1 MTESYSNHNDNEI
14 ARGIVNNQTLSTK
27 VETLNQLE
35 SLNNNQNN
43 PIKTQINNTNEVEKD
58 EEMRGIYIGERKK
71 ILDYKIQ
78 IKDLKNKIKFLQNDN
93 KKKDI
98 EIKNLKE
105 EIASDNEYLKNLE
118 KLLIKE
124 REKQNEY
131 ILAQKR
137 LNTGTL
143 SQKYSINQTQTNQ
156 YEIEKEIEYDP
167 QTKELLDELSKLKE
181 FRDRIIENSFEN
193 CEVNFELFDTLKR
206 VDQFIFNLEKSSN
219 DLNIKRNAVKF
230 KLNYNNNEEIEEHY
244 NNLINNIMSNI
255 DSKQVEYNVLMN
267 EKDDE
272 VELLLKEIEKLKEE
286 RIEKDKIIEEKDK
299 ILSKVATENEFVKLK
314 AQYKNQKSESE
325 KRDEKEMNEKM
336 VQKNQLKTKAMKN
349 SVNNTINK
357 LKKNFNMGNDDNVN
371 FVKNIQSKIK

>member
-58 EEMRGIYIGERKK
+58 EDMRGIYIGERKK

-193 CEVNFELFDTLKR
+193 CEVNFELFVHSENRSFPNLNLSIFLKLSR
-206 VDQFIFNLEKSSN
+206 FL
-219 DLNIKRNAVKF
+219 
-230 KLNYNNNEEIEEHY
+230 
-244 NNLINNIMSNI
+244 
-255 DSKQVEYNVLMN
+255 VL
-267 EKDDE
+267 K
-272 VELLLKEIEKLKEE
+272 
-286 RIEKDKIIEEKDK
+286 
-299 ILSKVATENEFVKLK
+299 
-314 AQYKNQKSESE
+314 Y
-325 KRDEKEMNEKM
+325 
-336 VQKNQLKTKAMKN
+336 
-349 SVNNTINK
+349 NK
-357 LKKNFNMGNDDNVN
+357 LCF
-371 FVKNIQSKIK
+371 

>member
-1 MTESYSNHNDNEI
+1 MTESYNNHNDNEI
-14 ARGIVNNQTLSTK
+14 ARGIINNQTLSTK

-43 PIKTQINNTNEVEKD
+43 PIKTQINNTNEIEKD
-58 EEMRGIYIGERKK
+58 EDIRGLYIGERKK

-78 IKDLKNKIKFLQNDN
+78 IKDLQNKIKFLQNDN

-98 EIKNLKE
+98 EIKNLKD
-105 EIASDNEYLKNLE
+105 EITNDNEYLKNLE

-124 REKQNEY
+124 REKQTEY
-131 ILAQKR
+131 ILTQKR
-137 LNTGTL
+137 LNTG
-143 SQKYSINQTQTNQ
+143 SISRNQTQTNQ
-156 YEIEKEIEYDP
+156 YDIEKEIEYDP
-167 QTKELLDELSKLKE
+167 QTKEVLDELSKLKK
-181 FRDRIIENSFEN
+181 FRDRIIENSFQN
-193 CEVNFELFDTLKR
+193 CEVNLEIFDTLKR
-206 VDQFIFNLEKSSN
+206 VDQFIFNLQKSSN

-230 KLNYNNNEEIEEHY
+230 KLHYNNNDEIEEYY

-272 VELLLKEIEKLKEE
+272 VELLIKEIEKLKAD

-299 ILSKVATENEFVKLK
+299 ILSKVSTENEFVKLK
-314 AQYKNQKSESE
+314 AQYKNGKSESE
-325 KRDEKEMNEKM
+325 QRDENEMNEKM

>member
-1 MTESYSNHNDNEI
+1 MIENYFNKFDNEI
-14 ARGIVNNQTLSTK
+14 AAKKFNNPTLSTK

-35 SLNNNQNN
+35 TLNNGQ
-43 PIKTQINNTNEVEKD
+43 ILTQKNNNTNEIEK
-58 EEMRGIYIGERKK
+58 EEDFRGLYLGEKKK

-78 IKDLKNKIKFLQNDN
+78 IKDFKNKIKFLQNDN

-98 EIKNLKE
+98 QIKNLKDQ
-105 EIASDNEYLKNLE
+105 ISNDNEYLKNLE
-118 KLLIKE
+118 KLLVKE
-124 REKQNEY
+124 REKQKEN
-131 ILAQKR
+131 I
-137 LNTGTL
+137 L
-143 SQKYSINQTQTNQ
+143 SQKRSNSNSKYYSSNQTQNNQ
-156 YEIEKEIEYDP
+156 NEIEKEINP
-167 QTKELLDELSKLKE
+167 QTKELLNELNELKK
-181 FRDRIIENSFEN
+181 FRDKIIENSFQN
-193 CEVNFELFDTLKR
+193 CDVNIEIFDTLKKI
-206 VDQFIFNLEKSSN
+206 DKFIFNLQKSSN
-219 DLNIKRNAVKF
+219 DLNIKRNAIKF
-230 KLNYNNNEEIEEHY
+230 KLNYNNNDEIEQHY

-325 KRDEKEMNEKM
+325 KRDEKEMNEKIE
-336 VQKNQLKTKAMKN
+336 QKNQLKTKAMKK

-357 LKKNFNMGNDDNVN
+357 LKKNFDMGNDDNVN

>member
-1 MTESYSNHNDNEI
+1 MTESYNNHNDNEI
-14 ARGIVNNQTLSTK
+14 ARGIINNQTLSTK

-43 PIKTQINNTNEVEKD
+43 PIKTQINNTNEIEKD
-58 EEMRGIYIGERKK
+58 ENIRGLYIGERKK

-78 IKDLKNKIKFLQNDN
+78 IKDLQNKIKFLQNDN

-98 EIKNLKE
+98 EIKNLKD
-105 EIASDNEYLKNLE
+105 EITNDNEYLKNLE

-124 REKQNEY
+124 REKQTEY
-131 ILAQKR
+131 ILTQKR
-137 LNTGTL
+137 LNTG
-143 SQKYSINQTQTNQ
+143 SISRNQTQTNQ
-156 YEIEKEIEYDP
+156 YDIEKEIEYDP
-167 QTKELLDELSKLKE
+167 QTKELLDELSKLKK
-181 FRDRIIENSFEN
+181 FRDRIIENSFQN
-193 CEVNFELFDTLKR
+193 CEVNLEIFDTLKR
-206 VDQFIFNLEKSSN
+206 VDQFIFNLQKSSN

-230 KLNYNNNEEIEEHY
+230 KLHYNNNDEIEEYY

-272 VELLLKEIEKLKEE
+272 VELLIKEIEKLKAD

-299 ILSKVATENEFVKLK
+299 ILSKVSTENEFVKLK
-314 AQYKNQKSESE
+314 AQYKNGKSESE
-325 KRDEKEMNEKM
+325 QRDENEMNEKM

>member
-58 EEMRGIYIGERKK
+58 EDMRGIYIGERKK

-325 KRDEKEMNEKM
+325 KRDEKEMNEKIE
-336 VQKNQLKTKAMKN
+336 QKNQLKTKAMKK

-357 LKKNFNMGNDDNVN
+357 LKKNFDMGNDDNVN

>member
-58 EEMRGIYIGERKK
+58 EDMRGIYIGERKK

-230 KLNYNNNEEIEEHY
+230 KLHYNNNDEIEEYY

-325 KRDEKEMNEKM
+325 KRDEKEMNEKIE
-336 VQKNQLKTKAMKN
+336 QKNQLKTKAMKK

-357 LKKNFNMGNDDNVN
+357 LKKNFDMGNDDNVN

>member
-58 EEMRGIYIGERKK
+58 EDMRGIYIGERKK

-167 QTKELLDELSKLKE
+167 QTKELLDELSKLRQ
-181 FRDRIIENSFEN
+181 FRDKIIENSFEN
-193 CEVNFELFDTLKR
+193 CEVNFEIFDTLKR

-219 DLNIKRNAVKF
+219 DLNIKRNAIKF

-272 VELLLKEIEKLKEE
+272 VELLLKEIEKLKQSK
-286 RIEKDKIIEEKDK
+286 IEKDKIIEEKDK

-325 KRDEKEMNEKM
+325 KRDEKEMNEKIE
-336 VQKNQLKTKAMKN
+336 QKNQLKTKAMKK

-357 LKKNFNMGNDDNVN
+357 LKKNFDMGNDDNVN

>member
-58 EEMRGIYIGERKK
+58 EDMRGIYIGERKK

-167 QTKELLDELSKLKE
+167 QTKELLDELSKLKK
-181 FRDRIIENSFEN
+181 FRDRIIENSFQN
-193 CEVNFELFDTLKR
+193 CEVNLEIFDTLKR
-206 VDQFIFNLEKSSN
+206 VDQFIFNLQKSSN
-219 DLNIKRNAVKF
+219 DLNIKRNAIKF
-230 KLNYNNNEEIEEHY
+230 KLNYNNNDEIEQHY

-272 VELLLKEIEKLKEE
+272 VELLIKEIEKLKAD

-299 ILSKVATENEFVKLK
+299 ILSKVSTENEFVKLK
-314 AQYKNQKSESE
+314 AQYKNGKSESE
-325 KRDEKEMNEKM
+325 QRDENEMNEKM

>member
-1 MTESYSNHNDNEI
+1 MTESYNNHNDNEI
-14 ARGIVNNQTLSTK
+14 ARGIINNQTLSTK

-43 PIKTQINNTNEVEKD
+43 PIKTQINNTNEIEKD
-58 EEMRGIYIGERKK
+58 EDIRGLYIGERKK

-78 IKDLKNKIKFLQNDN
+78 IKDLQNKIKFLQNDN

-98 EIKNLKE
+98 EIKNLKD
-105 EIASDNEYLKNLE
+105 EITNDNEYLKNLE

-124 REKQNEY
+124 REKQTEY
-131 ILAQKR
+131 ILTQKR
-137 LNTGTL
+137 LNTG
-143 SQKYSINQTQTNQ
+143 SISRNQTQTNQ
-156 YEIEKEIEYDP
+156 YDIEKEIEYDP
-167 QTKELLDELSKLKE
+167 QTKELLDELSKLKK
-181 FRDRIIENSFEN
+181 FRDRIIENSFQN
-193 CEVNFELFDTLKR
+193 CEVNLEIFDTLKR
-206 VDQFIFNLEKSSN
+206 VDQFIFNLQKSSN

-230 KLNYNNNEEIEEHY
+230 KLHYNNNDEIEEYY

-272 VELLLKEIEKLKEE
+272 VELLIKEIEKLKAD

-299 ILSKVATENEFVKLK
+299 ILSKVSTENEFVKLK
-314 AQYKNQKSESE
+314 AQYKNGKSESE
-325 KRDEKEMNEKM
+325 QRDENEMNEKM

-371 FVKNIQSKIK
+371 FVKDIQSKIK

>member
-1 MTESYSNHNDNEI
+1 MTESYNNHNDNEI
-14 ARGIVNNQTLSTK
+14 ARGIINNQTLSTK

-43 PIKTQINNTNEVEKD
+43 PIKTQINNTNEIEKD
-58 EEMRGIYIGERKK
+58 EDIRGLYIGERKK

-78 IKDLKNKIKFLQNDN
+78 IKDLQNKIKFLQNDN

-98 EIKNLKE
+98 EIKNLKD
-105 EIASDNEYLKNLE
+105 EITSDNEYLKNLE

-124 REKQNEY
+124 REKQTEY
-131 ILAQKR
+131 ILTQKR
-137 LNTGTL
+137 LNTG
-143 SQKYSINQTQTNQ
+143 SISRNQTQTNQ
-156 YEIEKEIEYDP
+156 YDIEKEIEYDP
-167 QTKELLDELSKLKE
+167 QTKELLDELSKLKK
-181 FRDRIIENSFEN
+181 FRDRIIENSFQN
-193 CEVNFELFDTLKR
+193 CEVNLEIFDILKR
-206 VDQFIFNLEKSSN
+206 VDQFIFNLQKSSN

-230 KLNYNNNEEIEEHY
+230 KLHYNNNDEIEEYY

-272 VELLLKEIEKLKEE
+272 VELLIKEIEKLKAD

-299 ILSKVATENEFVKLK
+299 ILSKVSTENEFVKLK
-314 AQYKNQKSESE
+314 AQYKNGKSESE
-325 KRDEKEMNEKM
+325 QRDENEMNEKM

>member
-1 MTESYSNHNDNEI
+1 MTESYNNHNDNEI
-14 ARGIVNNQTLSTK
+14 ARGIINNQTLSTK

-43 PIKTQINNTNEVEKD
+43 PIKTQINNTNEIEKD
-58 EEMRGIYIGERKK
+58 EDIRGLYIGERKK

-78 IKDLKNKIKFLQNDN
+78 IKDLQNKIKFLQNDN

-98 EIKNLKE
+98 EIKNLKD
-105 EIASDNEYLKNLE
+105 EITNDNEYLKNLE

-124 REKQNEY
+124 REKQTEY
-131 ILAQKR
+131 ILTQKR
-137 LNTGTL
+137 LNTG
-143 SQKYSINQTQTNQ
+143 SISRNQTQTNQ
-156 YEIEKEIEYDP
+156 YDIEKEIEYDP
-167 QTKELLDELSKLKE
+167 QTKELLDELSKLKK
-181 FRDRIIENSFEN
+181 FRDRIIENSFQN
-193 CEVNFELFDTLKR
+193 CEVNLEIFDTLKR
-206 VDQFIFNLEKSSN
+206 VDLFIFNLQKSSN

-230 KLNYNNNEEIEEHY
+230 KLHYNNNDEIEEYY

-272 VELLLKEIEKLKEE
+272 VELLIKEIEKLKAD

-299 ILSKVATENEFVKLK
+299 ILSKVSTENEFVKLK
-314 AQYKNQKSESE
+314 AQYKNGKSESE
-325 KRDEKEMNEKM
+325 QRDENEMNEKM

>member
-1 MTESYSNHNDNEI
+1 MTESYNNHNDNEI
-14 ARGIVNNQTLSTK
+14 ARGIINNQTLSTK

-58 EEMRGIYIGERKK
+58 EDMRGIYIGERKK

-219 DLNIKRNAVKF
+219 DLNIKRNAIKF

-325 KRDEKEMNEKM
+325 KRDEKEMNEKIE
-336 VQKNQLKTKAMKN
+336 QKNQLKTKAMKK

-357 LKKNFNMGNDDNVN
+357 LKKNFDMGNDDNVN

>member
-1 MTESYSNHNDNEI
+1 MTESYNNHNDNEI
-14 ARGIVNNQTLSTK
+14 ARGIINNQTLSTK

-43 PIKTQINNTNEVEKD
+43 PIKTQINNTNEIEKD
-58 EEMRGIYIGERKK
+58 EDIRGLYIGERKK

-98 EIKNLKE
+98 EIKNLKD
-105 EIASDNEYLKNLE
+105 EITNDNEYLKNLE

-124 REKQNEY
+124 REKQTEY
-131 ILAQKR
+131 ILTQKR
-137 LNTGTL
+137 LNTG
-143 SQKYSINQTQTNQ
+143 SISRNQTQTNQ
-156 YEIEKEIEYDP
+156 YDIEKEIEYDP
-167 QTKELLDELSKLKE
+167 QTKELLDELSKLKK
-181 FRDRIIENSFEN
+181 FRDRIIENSFQN
-193 CEVNFELFDTLKR
+193 CEVNLEIFDTLKR
-206 VDQFIFNLEKSSN
+206 IDQFIFNLQKSSN

-230 KLNYNNNEEIEEHY
+230 KLHYNNNDEIEEYY

-272 VELLLKEIEKLKEE
+272 VELLIKEIEKLKAD

-299 ILSKVATENEFVKLK
+299 ILSKVSTENEFVKLK
-314 AQYKNQKSESE
+314 AQYKNGKSESE
-325 KRDEKEMNEKM
+325 QRDENEMNEKM

>member
-14 ARGIVNNQTLSTK
+14 PRGIVNNQTLSTK

-58 EEMRGIYIGERKK
+58 EDMRGLYIGERKK

-219 DLNIKRNAVKF
+219 DLNIKRNAIKF

-325 KRDEKEMNEKM
+325 KRDEKEMNEKIE
-336 VQKNQLKTKAMKN
+336 QKNQLKTKAMKK

-357 LKKNFNMGNDDNVN
+357 LKKNFDMGNDDNVN

>member
-58 EEMRGIYIGERKK
+58 EDMRGIYIGERKK

-219 DLNIKRNAVKF
+219 DLNIKRNAIKF

-325 KRDEKEMNEKM
+325 KRDEKEMNEKIE
-336 VQKNQLKTKAMKN
+336 QKNQLKTKAMKK

-357 LKKNFNMGNDDNVN
+357 LKKNFDMGNDDNVN

>member
-1 MTESYSNHNDNEI
+1 MTESYNNHNDNEI
-14 ARGIVNNQTLSTK
+14 ARGIINNQTLSTK

-43 PIKTQINNTNEVEKD
+43 PIKTQINNTNEIEKD
-58 EEMRGIYIGERKK
+58 EDIRGLYIGERKK

-78 IKDLKNKIKFLQNDN
+78 IKDLQNKIKFLQNDN

-98 EIKNLKE
+98 EIKNLKD
-105 EIASDNEYLKNLE
+105 EITNDNEYLKNLE

-124 REKQNEY
+124 REKQTEY
-131 ILAQKR
+131 ILTQKR
-137 LNTGTL
+137 LNTG
-143 SQKYSINQTQTNQ
+143 SISRNQTQTNQ
-156 YEIEKEIEYDP
+156 YDIEKEIEYDP

-219 DLNIKRNAVKF
+219 DLNIKRNAIKF

-272 VELLLKEIEKLKEE
+272 VELLIKEIEKLKAD

-299 ILSKVATENEFVKLK
+299 ILSKVSTENEFVKLK
-314 AQYKNQKSESE
+314 AQYKNGKSESE
-325 KRDEKEMNEKM
+325 QRDENEMNEKM

>member
-1 MTESYSNHNDNEI
+1 MTESYSNHYDNEI
-14 ARGIVNNQTLSTK
+14 ARGIINNQTLSTK

-43 PIKTQINNTNEVEKD
+43 PIKTQINNTKEVEKD
-58 EEMRGIYIGERKK
+58 EDIRGLYLGERKK

-93 KKKDI
+93 KKKDF

-105 EIASDNEYLKNLE
+105 TIASDTEYLKNLE

-156 YEIEKEIEYDP
+156 NDIEKEIEYDP
-167 QTKELLDELSKLKE
+167 QTKELLDELSKLRQ

-193 CEVNFELFDTLKR
+193 CEVNFEIFDTLKR
-206 VDQFIFNLEKSSN
+206 VDQFIFNLQKSSN
-219 DLNIKRNAVKF
+219 DLNIKRNAIKF
-230 KLNYNNNEEIEEHY
+230 KLNYNNNDEIEQHY

-272 VELLLKEIEKLKEE
+272 VELLLKEIEKLKQNK
-286 RIEKDKIIEEKDK
+286 IEKDKIIEEKDK
-299 ILSKVATENEFVKLK
+299 ILSKVSTENEFVKLK
-314 AQYKNQKSESE
+314 AQYKNEKSESE
-325 KRDEKEMNEKM
+325 KRDEKEMNDKIE
-336 VQKNQLKTKAMKN
+336 QRNQLKTKAMKK

-357 LKKNFNMGNDDNVN
+357 LKKNFDMGNDDNVN

>member
-1 MTESYSNHNDNEI
+1 MTESYNNHNDNEI
-14 ARGIVNNQTLSTK
+14 ARGIINNQTLSTK

-43 PIKTQINNTNEVEKD
+43 PIKTQINNTNEIEKD
-58 EEMRGIYIGERKK
+58 EDIRGLYIGERKK

-78 IKDLKNKIKFLQNDN
+78 IKDLKKKIKFLQNDN

-98 EIKNLKE
+98 EIKNLKD
-105 EIASDNEYLKNLE
+105 EITNDNEYLKNLE

-124 REKQNEY
+124 REKQTEY
-131 ILAQKR
+131 ILTQKR
-137 LNTGTL
+137 LNTG
-143 SQKYSINQTQTNQ
+143 SISRNQTQTNQ
-156 YEIEKEIEYDP
+156 YDIEKEIEYDP
-167 QTKELLDELSKLKE
+167 QTKELLDELSKLKK
-181 FRDRIIENSFEN
+181 FRDRIIENSFQN
-193 CEVNFELFDTLKR
+193 CEVNLEIFDTLKR
-206 VDQFIFNLEKSSN
+206 VDQFIFNLQKSSN

-230 KLNYNNNEEIEEHY
+230 KLHYNNNDEIEEYY

-272 VELLLKEIEKLKEE
+272 VELLIKEIEKLKAD

-299 ILSKVATENEFVKLK
+299 ILSKVSTENEFVKLK
-314 AQYKNQKSESE
+314 AQYKNGKSESE
-325 KRDEKEMNEKM
+325 QRDENEMNEKM

>member
-1 MTESYSNHNDNEI
+1 MTESYNNHNDNEI
-14 ARGIVNNQTLSTK
+14 ARGIINNQTLSTK

-43 PIKTQINNTNEVEKD
+43 PIKTQINNTNEIEKD
-58 EEMRGIYIGERKK
+58 EDIRGLYIGERKK

-78 IKDLKNKIKFLQNDN
+78 IKDLQNKIKFLQNDN

-98 EIKNLKE
+98 EIKNLKD
-105 EIASDNEYLKNLE
+105 EITNDNEYLKNLE

-124 REKQNEY
+124 REKQTEY
-131 ILAQKR
+131 ILTQKR
-137 LNTGTL
+137 LNTG
-143 SQKYSINQTQTNQ
+143 SISRNQTQTNQ
-156 YEIEKEIEYDP
+156 YDIEKEIEYDP
-167 QTKELLDELSKLKE
+167 QTKELLDELSKLKK
-181 FRDRIIENSFEN
+181 FRDRIIENSFQN
-193 CEVNFELFDTLKR
+193 CEVNLEIFDTLKR
-206 VDQFIFNLEKSSN
+206 VDQFIFNLQKSSN

-230 KLNYNNNEEIEEHY
+230 KLHYNNNDEIEEYY

-272 VELLLKEIEKLKEE
+272 VELLIKEIEKLKAD

-299 ILSKVATENEFVKLK
+299 ILSKVSTENEFVKLK
-314 AQYKNQKSESE
+314 AQYKNGKSESE
-325 KRDEKEMNEKM
+325 QRDENEMNEKM

>member
-1 MTESYSNHNDNEI
+1 MTESYNNYNDNEI
-14 ARGIVNNQTLSTK
+14 ARGIINNQTLSTK

-43 PIKTQINNTNEVEKD
+43 PIKTQINNTNEIEKD
-58 EEMRGIYIGERKK
+58 EDIRGLYIGERKK

-78 IKDLKNKIKFLQNDN
+78 IKDLQNKIKFLQNDN

-98 EIKNLKE
+98 EIKNLKD
-105 EIASDNEYLKNLE
+105 EITNDNEYLKNLE

-124 REKQNEY
+124 REKQTEY
-131 ILAQKR
+131 ILTQKR
-137 LNTGTL
+137 LNTG
-143 SQKYSINQTQTNQ
+143 SISRNQTQTNQ
-156 YEIEKEIEYDP
+156 YDIEKEIEYDP
-167 QTKELLDELSKLKE
+167 QTKELLDELSKLKK

-206 VDQFIFNLEKSSN
+206 VDQFIFNLQKSSN

-230 KLNYNNNEEIEEHY
+230 KLHYNNNDEIEEYY

-299 ILSKVATENEFVKLK
+299 ILSKVSTENEFVKLK
-314 AQYKNQKSESE
+314 AQYKNGKSESE
-325 KRDEKEMNEKM
+325 QRDENEMNEKM

-357 LKKNFNMGNDDNVN
+357 LKKNFDMGNDDNVN

>member
-1 MTESYSNHNDNEI
+1 MTESYNNHNDNEI
-14 ARGIVNNQTLSTK
+14 ARGIINNQTLSTK

-43 PIKTQINNTNEVEKD
+43 PIKTQINNTNEIEKD
-58 EEMRGIYIGERKK
+58 EDIRGLYIGERKK

-78 IKDLKNKIKFLQNDN
+78 IKDLQNKIKFLQNDN

-98 EIKNLKE
+98 EIKNLKD
-105 EIASDNEYLKNLE
+105 EITNDNEYLKNLE

-124 REKQNEY
+124 REKQTEY
-131 ILAQKR
+131 ILTKKR
-137 LNTGTL
+137 LNTG
-143 SQKYSINQTQTNQ
+143 SISRNQTQTNQ
-156 YEIEKEIEYDP
+156 YDIEKEIEYDP
-167 QTKELLDELSKLKE
+167 QTKELLDELSKLKK
-181 FRDRIIENSFEN
+181 FRDRIIENSFQN
-193 CEVNFELFDTLKR
+193 CEVNLEIFDTLKR
-206 VDQFIFNLEKSSN
+206 VDQFIFNLQKSSN

-230 KLNYNNNEEIEEHY
+230 KLHYNNNDEIEEYY

-272 VELLLKEIEKLKEE
+272 VELLIKEIEKLKAD

-299 ILSKVATENEFVKLK
+299 ILSKVSTENEFVKLK
-314 AQYKNQKSESE
+314 AQYKNGKSESE
-325 KRDEKEMNEKM
+325 QRDENEMNEKM

>member
-1 MTESYSNHNDNEI
+1 MTESYNNHNDNEI
-14 ARGIVNNQTLSTK
+14 ARGIINNQTLSTK

-43 PIKTQINNTNEVEKD
+43 PIKTQINNTNEIEKD
-58 EEMRGIYIGERKK
+58 EDIRGLYIGERKK

-78 IKDLKNKIKFLQNDN
+78 IKDLQNKIKFLQNDN

-98 EIKNLKE
+98 EIKNLKD
-105 EIASDNEYLKNLE
+105 EITNDNEYLKNLE

-124 REKQNEY
+124 REKQTEY
-131 ILAQKR
+131 ILTQKR
-137 LNTGTL
+137 LNTG
-143 SQKYSINQTQTNQ
+143 SISRNQTQTNQ
-156 YEIEKEIEYDP
+156 YDIEKEIEYDP
-167 QTKELLDELSKLKE
+167 QTKELLDELSKLKK
-181 FRDRIIENSFEN
+181 FRDRIIENSFQN
-193 CEVNFELFDTLKR
+193 CEVNLEIFDTLKR
-206 VDQFIFNLEKSSN
+206 VDQFIFNLQKSSN
-219 DLNIKRNAVKF
+219 DLNIKRNAIKF
-230 KLNYNNNEEIEEHY
+230 KLNYNNNDEIEQHY

-272 VELLLKEIEKLKEE
+272 VELLIKEIEKLKAD

-325 KRDEKEMNEKM
+325 KRDEKEMNEKIE
-336 VQKNQLKTKAMKN
+336 QKNQLKTKAMKK

-357 LKKNFNMGNDDNVN
+357 LKKNFDMGNDDNVN

>member
-1 MTESYSNHNDNEI
+1 MTESYNNHNDNEI
-14 ARGIVNNQTLSTK
+14 ARGIINNQTLSTK

-43 PIKTQINNTNEVEKD
+43 PIKTQINNTNEIEKD
-58 EEMRGIYIGERKK
+58 EDIRGLYLGERKK

-98 EIKNLKE
+98 EIKNLKD
-105 EIASDNEYLKNLE
+105 EITNDNEYLKNLE

-124 REKQNEY
+124 REKQTEY
-131 ILAQKR
+131 ILTQKR
-137 LNTGTL
+137 LNTG
-143 SQKYSINQTQTNQ
+143 SISRNQTQTNQ
-156 YEIEKEIEYDP
+156 YDIEKEIEYDP
-167 QTKELLDELSKLKE
+167 QTKELLDELSKLRQ
-181 FRDRIIENSFEN
+181 FRDKIIENSFEN
-193 CEVNFELFDTLKR
+193 CEVNFEIFDTLKR
-206 VDQFIFNLEKSSN
+206 VDQFIFNLQKSSN

-230 KLNYNNNEEIEEHY
+230 KLHYNNNDEIEEYY

-272 VELLLKEIEKLKEE
+272 VELLIKEIEKLKAD

-299 ILSKVATENEFVKLK
+299 ILSKVSTENEFVKLK
-314 AQYKNQKSESE
+314 AQYKNGKSESE
-325 KRDEKEMNEKM
+325 QRDENEMNEKM